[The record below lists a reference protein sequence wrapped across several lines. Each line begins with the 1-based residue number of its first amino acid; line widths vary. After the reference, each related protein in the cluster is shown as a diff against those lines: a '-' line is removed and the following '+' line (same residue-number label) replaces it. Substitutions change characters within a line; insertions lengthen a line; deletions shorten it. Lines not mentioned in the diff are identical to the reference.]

1 MSVSRIGAAG
11 GANRGVPSAGHET
24 VDRAL
29 GGGVEVAPSPRDA
42 RVHDVAK
49 LYEKQFLREMVKAMR
64 GTVSF
69 SDATKP
75 SMAENIYRDQLDE
88 QYVESWGDNGG
99 IGLSNL
105 IYDQIMERYFN
116 GDRERLRQQGPIA
129 LTDRDIARVSRATAP
144 AASAAP
150 VLASQV
156 PLRIEVK
163 PSGVPVRLQ
172 APWDG
177 EVVSN
182 IRVSDKT
189 AVTLEH
195 VNGLRSTFIFDG
207 VAGGGVEPGRK
218 IDRSG
223 TVGVLSP
230 EINSFF
236 WNLHK
241 APAP

>member
-1 MSVSRIGAAG
+1 
-11 GANRGVPSAGHET
+11 
-24 VDRAL
+24 
-29 GGGVEVAPSPRDA
+29 
-42 RVHDVAK
+42 VHDVAK

-99 IGLSNL
+99 IGLSDL

-116 GDRERLRQQGPIA
+116 GGDRERLRQQGPIA
-129 LTDRDIARVSRATAP
+129 LTDRDIARVSRV
-144 AASAAP
+144 ASSSAAAP
-150 VLASQV
+150 VSALQA
-156 PLRIEVK
+156 PLRVEVK
-163 PSGVPVRLQ
+163 PSESGAPVRVQ
-172 APWDG
+172 APWNG

-182 IRVSDKT
+182 SRVGDKT

-195 VNGLRSTFIFDG
+195 ENGVRSTFIFDG

-241 APAP
+241 APAF